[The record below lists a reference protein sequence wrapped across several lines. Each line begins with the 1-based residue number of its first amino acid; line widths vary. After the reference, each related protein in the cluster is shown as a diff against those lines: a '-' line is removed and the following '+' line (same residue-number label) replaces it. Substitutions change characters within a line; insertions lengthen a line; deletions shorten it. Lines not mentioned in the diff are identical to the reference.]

1 MDSASTDEIGP
12 VIKLRVTKIEGPTD
26 QYQESIVRRPEVAHG
41 PVSFS
46 LTDTRRVRPRPA
58 EGEPSLRLEADVA
71 KGKTLNRRRFLT
83 WCGYSYA
90 TFFPHLRAG
99 KPPRP
104 LPGPPLDSLPG
115 FTQTIQL
122 VPHYRSRSPL
132 DEILERVDPAKDI
145 FPTETAAF
153 AINRIFLRWSES
165 LTAENHDVDEIQK
178 SLNANFV
185 ASSFQF
191 VEEFVPRSETAL
203 RIAKR
208 RFRTPSTL
216 TSSDFIREFGSYL
229 GAGKFLTAEFKIVEI
244 SLPSAPRA
252 SIHTRVRYDLVDTAP
267 AYYRQQRIGLWDME
281 WSQDASGSLKL
292 ARWQPLEETCSRSL
306 HPIFA
311 EITEQVLGGND
322 SYHQQLAKGTDDW
335 RTVLDGACGI
345 DIYGNYGVAVG
356 DIDNDGFDDLYICQ
370 PSGLPNRL
378 YHNRGNGTF
387 EDITERAGVGVI
399 DSSPCAL
406 FADINNDGRQDLIVV
421 RGTGP
426 LLFLNQG
433 EGKFRLK
440 ENAFH
445 FEQAPQGTFTGAA
458 LADYDRDGWLDI
470 YFCLYSYYQGPDRY
484 RYPAPYYDA
493 QNGPPNFLF
502 RNQRDGTFRDVTAAA
517 GLNQNNNRFSFAC
530 GWCDY
535 NQDGCPDLYVANDF
549 GQKNLYRNNGNG
561 TFTDVAREAG
571 VLDTGAGMSVC
582 WLDYNNDGRQDLYVA
597 DMWTAAGLRVTALKD
612 FMPDAPEEIRA
623 LYRKHAMGNSLFQ
636 NEGEGEFRD
645 RTATAG
651 VGMGR
656 WAWSSDAWDFDQ
668 DGYPDL
674 YIANGMI
681 SGPKKQDLSSFFW
694 RQVVARSPVGQ
705 VPTHDYEQG
714 WNAINELIR
723 SDGTWNGYERN
734 VFYANNRDGSF
745 SDVSGAVGLDLIDDS
760 RSFALAD
767 LDHDGRLELI
777 LKNRTGPQVRV
788 FRNVMPELGHSIAFR
803 LRGHRSNRDAI
814 GASITVE
821 SESGKQV
828 KFLQAG
834 SGFLAQH
841 SKEVFFGVGRST
853 APVHATVRWPNGLLQ
868 QFKNLPVD
876 HRIEIEEGVGHFKAT
891 PFRSVSQVAGLPQ
904 PAAHEGVAIP
914 ASGKA
919 KRASRYAPASL
930 ETWLIRPLAPVD
942 FSLPDLSGHI
952 HSLDSYRGKPVLL
965 CFWIMQ
971 MPRCSEELGKLQNHV
986 AAWRNR
992 EAQLL
997 SINVDKSEQ
1006 QADVRALARR
1016 MNLTF
1021 PILLAT
1027 PEVIA
1032 LYNLLYRYIFDRRR
1046 NLSLPTSFLCDEE
1059 GMIVKLYQGPLNPEH
1074 LSRDLQ
1080 HLPQTPAERQ
1090 ALALPFPGV
1099 FYGGAF
1105 SRNYFTY
1112 GVTFAE
1118 HGYQNAAEAAFL
1130 RATREEPDSADAYYD
1145 LGTLYIRQQKW
1156 NLARN
1161 QLLRAAELKPNDPL
1175 TLNNL
1180 GVIAGRQG
1188 QVQEAAG
1195 YFSRVLRLDPHNVL
1209 ALENLADLL
1218 RTQGNYPQAQD
1229 LLERALAIEPQNPE
1243 LNYKLGMVF
1252 ANASKNDQA
1261 RIYLEKAIQLRP
1273 NYAEALNNLGVLDLL
1288 MGKSEE
1294 ARIAFSE
1301 CIRRSPRFDQAYL
1314 NLARVYIQLDKPR
1327 EAESILRDLLKE
1339 IPDHPLAQKYLQEL
1353 NRRYSTK

>member
-1 MDSASTDEIGP
+1 MNGR
-12 VIKLRVTKIEGPTD
+12 K
-26 QYQESIVRRPEVAHG
+26 Q
-41 PVSFS
+41 S
-46 LTDTRRVRPRPA
+46 LKQGD
-58 EGEPSLRLEADVA
+58 DVA
-71 KGKTLNRRRFLT
+71 KGSTLTRRRFLT
-83 WCGYSYA
+83 WCGCSYA
-90 TFFPHLRAG
+90 AFFPHLLVG
-99 KPPRP
+99 EPPHP
-104 LPGPPLDSLPG
+104 LPKPPLDSLPG

-122 VPHYRSRSPL
+122 VPHYRSRSSL
-132 DEILERVDPAKDI
+132 DEILEKVDPAKDI

-153 AINRIFLRWSES
+153 EINRVLLRWSES
-165 LTAENHDVDEIQK
+165 LTAKSPDVDEIHK
-178 SLNANFV
+178 SLISNFIG
-185 ASSFQF
+185 SSFQF
-191 VEEFVPRSETAL
+191 TEETIPRSDAAL
-203 RIAKR
+203 GIWKR
-208 RFRTPSTL
+208 RFNLHSTL
-216 TSSDFIREFGSYL
+216 NSTDFIPALQNYL
-229 GAGKFLTAEFKIVEI
+229 GPGKFLTAEFKIVDI
-244 SLPSAPRA
+244 DLSSTSPVSVR
-252 SIHTRVRYDLVDTAP
+252 TRVRYDLVDTAP
-267 AYYRQQRIGLWDME
+267 AYRRQQRIGFWEME
-281 WSQDASGSLKL
+281 WTRNASGALKL
-292 ARWQPLEETCSRSL
+292 IRWLPLEETCSRSRY
-306 HPIFA
+306 PIFA
-311 EITEQVLGGND
+311 EITEQVLGAND
-322 SYHQQLAKGTDDW
+322 SYHQQLAKGTDYW

-378 YHNRGNGTF
+378 YRNRGNGTF

-399 DSSPCAL
+399 DSSPSAL
-406 FADINNDGRQDLIVV
+406 FADINNDGHQDLIVV

-433 EGKFRLK
+433 GGKYRLK
-440 ENAFH
+440 ENAFR

-502 RNQRDGTFRDVTAAA
+502 RNNRDGTFRDVTAAA

-535 NQDGCPDLYVANDF
+535 NQDGWPDLYVANDF

-597 DMWTAAGLRVTALKD
+597 DMWTAAGLRVTPLKS
-612 FMPDAPEEIRA
+612 FMPDTPEEIRA

-636 NEGEGEFRD
+636 NEGRNGFRD
-645 RTATAG
+645 RTAAAG

-723 SDGTWNGYERN
+723 SDRTWNGYERN

-745 SDVSGAVGLDLIDDS
+745 SDVSGAVELDLIDDS
-760 RSFALAD
+760 RSFALTD
-767 LDHDGRLELI
+767 LDHDGCLELI

-788 FRNVMPELGHSIAFR
+788 FRNVMPQLSHAIAFR

-814 GASITVE
+814 GTFITVE
-821 SESGKQV
+821 SGIGRQV

-841 SKEVFFGVGRST
+841 SKEVFFGLGQSK
-853 APVHATVRWPNGLLQ
+853 APVQATVQWPSGLVQ
-868 QFKNLPVD
+868 QFKELPVN
-876 HRIEIEEGVGHFKAT
+876 HRIEIEEGLEHFKAT
-891 PFRSVSQVAGLPQ
+891 PFRSLSQAASLPQ
-904 PAAHEGVAIP
+904 SLANHEATAPAAGDARE
-914 ASGKA
+914 ASWHT
-919 KRASRYAPASL
+919 PASL
-930 ETWLIRPLAPVD
+930 ETWLIKPLAPVD

-952 HSLDSYRGKPVLL
+952 HSLVSYRGKPALL
-965 CFWIMQ
+965 SFWTMQ
-971 MPRCSEELGKLQNHV
+971 MPRYSEELRKLQNHV
-986 AAWRNR
+986 AAWRN
-992 EAQLL
+992 QGVSLL
-997 SINVDKSEQ
+997 SINVDDSKQ
-1006 QADVRALARR
+1006 WADVRARARR

-1027 PEVIA
+1027 PEVTA

-1046 NLSLPTSFLCDEE
+1046 NLSLPTSFLCDDE

-1080 HLPQTPAERQ
+1080 HLPQTPRERQ
-1090 ALALPFPGV
+1090 ALALPFPGA

-1118 HGYQNAAEAAFL
+1118 HGYQDAAEAAFL

-1156 NLARN
+1156 NLARK
-1161 QLLRAAELKPNDPL
+1161 QLLRAAELKPDDSL

-1180 GVIAGRQG
+1180 GVIAARQG
-1188 QVQEAAG
+1188 QVQEATG
-1195 YFSRVLRLDPHNVL
+1195 YFNRVLRSDPHNAL

-1218 RTQGNYPQAQD
+1218 RTQRRYSEAQD
-1229 LLERALAIEPQNPE
+1229 LLERALAVEPYNAE

-1252 ANASKNDQA
+1252 ANARQNDQA
-1261 RIYLEKAIQLRP
+1261 RIYLEKAIRLRP
-1273 NYAEALNNLGVLDLL
+1273 DYAEALNNLGVLDLL
-1288 MGKSEE
+1288 MGKPEE
-1294 ARIAFSE
+1294 ATTEFAE
-1301 CIRRSPRFDQAYL
+1301 CIRQSPRFDQAYL

-1327 EAESILRDLLKE
+1327 EAESVLRELLKE
-1339 IPDHPLAQKYLQEL
+1339 VPDHPLARKYLQEL
-1353 NRRYSTK
+1353 NRRYGTK

>member
-1 MDSASTDEIGP
+1 MFGRNRGRT
-12 VIKLRVTKIEGPTD
+12 PTACGYLKQPD
-26 QYQESIVRRPEVAHG
+26 KHEAINWVKDFETALSHSHLPNRDIVNGRK
-41 PVSFS
+41 
-46 LTDTRRVRPRPA
+46 
-58 EGEPSLRLEADVA
+58 PSLKQDDDVA
-71 KGKTLNRRRFLT
+71 KGNTLTRRRFLT
-83 WCGYSYA
+83 WCGSSCTA
-90 TFFPHLRAG
+90 FFPRFLAG
-99 KPPRP
+99 KPPRR
-104 LPGPPLDSLPG
+104 LPEPTLDSLPR
-115 FTQTIQL
+115 FTQAIHLT
-122 VPHYRSRSPL
+122 PHYRSRSSL
-132 DEILERVDPAKDI
+132 DKILEKVDPAQDV

-153 AINRIFLRWSES
+153 EINRIFLRWGES
-165 LTAENHDVDEIQK
+165 LTAASPDVGEIQK
-178 SLNANFV
+178 SLN
-185 ASSFQF
+185 SSFVGSLFQF
-191 VEEFVPRSETAL
+191 TAGTVPRSDATL
-203 RIAKR
+203 GIWR
-208 RFRTPSTL
+208 RHFSVHSTL
-216 TSSDFIREFGSYL
+216 NSTDFVSHLRHYFGSQ
-229 GAGKFLTAEFKIVEI
+229 KFLTAEFKIVDI
-244 SLPSAPRA
+244 SLPSTSDASVRA
-252 SIHTRVRYDLVDTAP
+252 RIRYDLVDTGP
-267 AYYRQQRIGLWDME
+267 VYHRQQRIGFWDTE
-281 WSQDASGSLKL
+281 WSRDASGDLKL
-292 ARWQPLEETCSRSL
+292 TRWQPLEETCSRSF

-322 SYHQQLAKGTDDW
+322 SYHQQLAKGTDYW

-356 DIDNDGFDDLYICQ
+356 DTDNDGFDDLYICQ

-378 YHNRGNGTF
+378 YRNRGDGTF

-406 FADINNDGRQDLIVV
+406 FADINNDGHQDLIVV

-426 LLFLNQG
+426 LLFLNLG
-433 EGKFRLK
+433 DGRFHLK

-502 RNQRDGTFRDVTAAA
+502 RNNRDGTFQDVTRAA

-535 NQDGCPDLYVANDF
+535 NQDGWPDLYVANDF

-597 DMWTAAGLRVTALKD
+597 DMWTAAGLRVTALKS

-636 NEGEGEFRD
+636 NEGEGGFGD
-645 RTATAG
+645 RTAAAG

-656 WAWSSDAWDFDQ
+656 WAWSSDAWDFDH

-681 SGPKKQDLSSFFW
+681 SGLKKQELSSFFW
-694 RQVVARSPVGQ
+694 RQVVARSPIGQ

-760 RSFALAD
+760 RSFALTD
-767 LDHDGRLELI
+767 LDHDGRPELI

-788 FRNVMPELGHSIAFR
+788 FRNVMPELGHAIAFR
-803 LRGHRSNRDAI
+803 LCGHRSNRDAI
-814 GASITVE
+814 GASITVD
-821 SESGKQV
+821 SEIGRQV

-841 SKEVFFGVGRST
+841 SKEMFFGLGRST
-853 APVHATVRWPNGLLQ
+853 APVHATVRWPNGQVQ
-868 QFKNLPVD
+868 QFKNLPLD
-876 HRIEIEEGVGHFKAT
+876 HRVEIEEGIEHFKAT
-891 PFRSVSQVAGLPQ
+891 PFRSLPQ
-904 PAAHEGVAIP
+904 A
-914 ASGKA
+914 
-919 KRASRYAPASL
+919 ASRPQSAVKNEATAPVVGDTGEASWQIPASL
-930 ETWLIRPLAPVD
+930 ETWLVKPLAPVD
-942 FSLPDLSGHI
+942 FSLPDLAGHV
-952 HSLDSYRGKPVLL
+952 HSLGSYRDKPVLL
-965 CFWIMQ
+965 SFWTLQIL
-971 MPRCSEELGKLQNHV
+971 RCSEELRKLQNHV
-986 AAWRNR
+986 DAWRGR
-992 EAQLL
+992 GVSLL
-997 SINVDKSEQ
+997 SINVDDSKQ
-1006 QADVRALARR
+1006 WADVRALARR
-1016 MNLTF
+1016 LNLTF

-1027 PEVIA
+1027 SEVTA

-1059 GMIVKLYQGPLNPEH
+1059 GMIVKLYQGPLNPAH
-1074 LSRDLQ
+1074 LSSDLQ
-1080 HLPQTPAERQ
+1080 HLPQTPHERQ
-1090 ALALPFPGV
+1090 TLALPFPGA
-1099 FYGGAF
+1099 FYGGDF

-1112 GVTFAE
+1112 GVAFAE
-1118 HGYQNAAEAAFL
+1118 HGYQDAAEAAFL
-1130 RATREEPDSADAYYD
+1130 RATREEPESADAYYD

-1156 NLARN
+1156 DLARK

-1180 GVIAGRQG
+1180 GVIAARQG
-1188 QVQEAAG
+1188 QVQEAAS
-1195 YFSRVLRLDPHNVL
+1195 YFNQVLRSDPHNVL

-1218 RTQGNYPQAQD
+1218 RTQGHYPEAQD
-1229 LLERALAIEPQNPE
+1229 LLERALAAEPQNPE

-1252 ANASKNDQA
+1252 ANARKNDEA
-1261 RIYLEKAIQLRP
+1261 RVYLKKAIQLRP
-1273 NYAEALNNLGVLDLL
+1273 DYAEALNNLGVLDLL
-1288 MGKSEE
+1288 VGKPEE
-1294 ARIAFSE
+1294 ATAEFAE
-1301 CIRRSPRFDQAYL
+1301 CIRQSPRFDQAYL

-1327 EAESILRDLLKE
+1327 QAESVLRDLLKE
-1339 IPDHPLAQKYLQEL
+1339 VPDHPLAQKYLQEL
-1353 NRRYSTK
+1353 SRRYSTK